1 LRELRIGVL
10 SKYSD
15 GATKAA
21 EVTKM
26 FGRAGLDMLDYLDLS
41 NTQVAALNAEM
52 DKLGVTM
59 NDSGVIQAK
68 AVSQEFNLFGL
79 SVQGLT
85 NKVLDAAGPA
95 LMSFVDTLASWVG
108 ANSTTIANFVSQV
121 AGFVLG
127 MVNEITGANMS
138 LTTFAGSLAAMGT
151 TALNP
156 TETQIAAL
164 RTQLAGLNS
173 ATTAGTGSTKGATD
187 AFKAETAAIDAQI
200 TKLKAL
206 ETEQD
211 AKFAKDMAQI
221 NAKLGA
227 ELSTMDATEKAHT
240 IAEQQASLVTQ
251 MAAAQDALAKATAGS
266 STAAGDW
273 AVNMAQ
279 AQDALAKAQTGAGDF
294 AVQMMQAQDA
304 LTKAQAGTTDTKT
317 GAVTIDTTSVAAA
330 QQRLA
335 DLNATAGSDTAVS
348 AAQQRIV
355 DLQAQQGTAAQSQAD
370 AITAAQAQI
379 ISVTQSTTDF
389 QTQITDDAR
398 KAQIASV
405 QAYVAAVSKAETDAV
420 DKKKWAENE
429 KKVAT
434 QLSSGIAA
442 ATAKGDLTAVSDLT
456 IQLEAV
462 HTAITKA
469 GLDTRNVEKQSALDK
484 EKALI
489 AAETAAVSGGA
500 VDQTASQKAAIEAQI
515 AELEKK
521 DKADKA
527 LAAAEL
533 ARTTAWEK
541 AQGEAFGDT
550 PTGMAGLMAG
560 AVTAGSNLMIALK
573 ADFAGI
579 MTALQPVLDGFK
591 WIVDNLSNLQLGF
604 GLFTSASERQSVR
617 DQGGLLGQA
626 LSFVGQLPGQ
636 VLKDMGIIPKA
647 AGGPVSANTPY
658 IVGENRPEV
667 FIPDRSGTIVP
678 SVPGGGVTISPGA
691 IVVNVNGPWDPYGVA
706 AQQIARS
713 LLPGLKRELSRQGV
727 TL

>member
-1 LRELRIGVL
+1 
-10 SKYSD
+10 
-15 GATKAA
+15 
-21 EVTKM
+21 
-26 FGRAGLDMLDYLDLS
+26 
-41 NTQVAALNAEM
+41 
-52 DKLGVTM
+52 
-59 NDSGVIQAK
+59 
-68 AVSQEFNLFGL
+68 
-79 SVQGLT
+79 
-85 NKVLDAAGPA
+85 
-95 LMSFVDTLASWVG
+95 VDTLASWVG